1 MSMTL
6 NCRASVRI
14 VIKSRLDEIV
24 LARAR
29 GKQVGDKE
37 LDSLITKIS
46 LHRRFLWRVSCLLQL
61 FSVPYSL
68 YIYLS
73 LQHKLTFHISQTHS
87 RFLLFV
93 LLAFSL
99 SLCCH
104 SPSVSI
110 TLSHT
115 STFSLSLT
123 STSFDNFML
132 FGSPLSPSG
141 LKDQMLEVAFGF
153 SIRRRRS
160 QGNAICIS
168 FYGWDKMCVIQ
179 FSCNPIYTGFLSI

>member
-1 MSMTL
+1 MRLFSPGL
-6 NCRASVRI
+6 AV
-14 VIKSRLDEIV
+14 SRLE
-24 LARAR
+24 
-29 GKQVGDKE
+29 
-37 LDSLITKIS
+37 TKSWI
-46 LHRRFLWRVSCLLQL
+46 LLLQKSL
-61 FSVPYSL
+61 FTDVFCDELAVFFNFFLSPIL
-68 YIYLS
+68 YISLS
-73 LQHKLTFHISQTHS
+73 LQHKLTFHISHTHS

-168 FYGWDKMCVIQ
+168 FYG
-179 FSCNPIYTGFLSI
+179 